1 MEYYNTLNQHQ
12 QAVAHIIIWLV
23 TMPFM
28 AMIVYAIGFI
38 SKVVNTY
45 LTCYISGVEIEA
57 EQLKKFPGWDIP
69 FIAMMVVW
77 PLAMFFIVI
86 IGTIDAIS
94 KLPKLVS
101 NKFFLPNW
109 MSVENVARILNKSI
123 VKR

>member
-1 MEYYNTLNQHQ
+1 
-12 QAVAHIIIWLV
+12 
-23 TMPFM
+23 
-28 AMIVYAIGFI
+28 
-38 SKVVNTY
+38 
-45 LTCYISGVEIEA
+45 
-57 EQLKKFPGWDIP
+57 LKKFPGWDIP